1 MDYPK
6 KLYYSI
12 SEVADITGVKAHVLR
27 YWETEFPTLRPKK
40 TRAGSRRY
48 RQADI
53 DSVLAIKELLYE
65 RGFKI
70 AGARKALRQEK
81 AVEPAAQPGAVAD
94 APAQIDL
101 DFAHRA
107 TAAEAVSTTR
117 SPIRPVSSCRT
128 DAASS
133 QRRRFFP
140 SILFWTSHMTQ
151 LSAVRWTTS
160 GLTSTGR
167 ASRTAESTG
176 SAR

>member
-1 MDYPK
+1 MIDYPK

-53 DSVLAIKELLYE
+53 DAVLAIKELLYD
-65 RGFKI
+65 RGYKI

-81 AVEPAAQPGAVAD
+81 AVEAAAPAGAVAD

-101 DFAHRA
+101 EFAREA
-107 TAAEAVSTTR
+107 TAAQLAGLRSELEA
-117 SPIRPVSSCRT
+117 
-128 DAASS
+128 
-133 QRRRFFP
+133 
-140 SILFWTSHMTQ
+140 ILAMVRE
-151 LSAVRWTTS
+151 LAPDKAVPLKKME
-160 GLTSTGR
+160 GQG
-167 ASRTAESTG
+167 
-176 SAR
+176 

>member
-107 TAAEAVSTTR
+107 TAAQLAALRSELEAILSLVR
-117 SPIRPVSSCRT
+117 ELGP
-128 DAASS
+128 DKAA
-133 QRRRFFP
+133 P
-140 SILFWTSHMTQ
+140 LKKME
-151 LSAVRWTTS
+151 
-160 GLTSTGR
+160 GR
-167 ASRTAESTG
+167 G
-176 SAR
+176 